1 MIIKIGKI
9 IDINQDLIAL
19 TQAEIETYIISLYG
33 LPLNKRL
40 MLEEDFSLVSVIFE
54 YGDIDINLIEG
65 YFNWIEK

>member
-40 MLEEDFSLVSVIFE
+40 ILEEDFSLVSVIFE
-54 YGDIDINLIEG
+54 YGYDIDINLIEG
-65 YFNWIEK
+65 YFNWIE